1 MGYFSELSI
10 RIQEQWEALTDASD
24 WADRSYPSPVQL
36 LLWRLDDYK
45 EQLRDW
51 IEERRRWEKAYYG
64 VPKSDYKTQYQE
76 WPSYWPPRNPEA
88 FYVLPSALKPE
99 IGFSMEDLMDA
110 IAVTQNR
117 LLSLGCDADAE
128 EERQTKLAATRPLEG
143 QLPLPLAA

>member
-1 MGYFSELSI
+1 MGYFSDLSI
-10 RIQEQWEALTDASD
+10 RIQEQWKALTDASE
-24 WADRSYPSPVQL
+24 WVDRSYPSPAQL

-99 IGFSMEDLMDA
+99 IGFSMEDLIDA

-117 LLSLGCDADAE
+117 LLSLGCEADKE
-128 EERQTKLAATRPLEG
+128 EERQARLAETRPLKG
-143 QLPLPLAA
+143 QLSLPLAA